1 MSLSLRKQTHQ
12 QNKKKRKKKDRKH
25 FSNAGDWCRSWWIDE
40 YISAELKLWFCF
52 NFFDCMK
59 RKTVFFFLENAINNK
74 QKLKSSSIYPVRF
87 IPSFSIIRPLLLNV
101 CTVQWIACVCVCV
114 VSVCVMILLT
124 CVCPLEKGKWIKS
137 WNWKRIYLE
146 SRFSFFFFLKNN
158 FEFSVCIDWTFL
170 SWNKKKK
177 KILIFFSLKFEVF
190 KCADISKFEHELIYS
205 LLDENFPFK
214 KFIFLS

>member
-1 MSLSLRKQTHQ
+1 MSLSLRKQIHQ
-12 QNKKKRKKKDRKH
+12 QNKTKKRKKKKIENIFQTRVIDADHDGLMNILVLNWNYDFVSIFSIAWRGKH
-25 FSNAGDWCRSWWIDE
+25 F
-40 YISAELKLWFCF
+40 
-52 NFFDCMK
+52 
-59 RKTVFFFLENAINNK
+59 FFFLENAINNK

-101 CTVQWIACVCVCV
+101 CTVQWIACVRVCV

-146 SRFSFFFFLKNN
+146 SRFSFFFCLSPKQFRI
-158 FEFSVCIDWTFL
+158 FVCIDWTFL

-177 KILIFFSLKFEVF
+177 NFNFFFLLSLK
-190 KCADISKFEHELIYS
+190 S
-205 LLDENFPFK
+205 LSVRT
-214 KFIFLS
+214 FLSSSMS